1 MNYNLGDIVT
11 MKKVHPCGSYDFEII
26 RLGADVKIRCVKCS
40 RVIMI
45 PRVELN
51 KKIKK
56 DKFSAFEYGLYYIK
70 ILEESGKKKKRGRIS
85 DFMFFTPGR

>member
-51 KKIKK
+51 KKIKDRK
-56 DKFSAFEYGLYYIK
+56 SVV
-70 ILEESGKKKKRGRIS
+70 
-85 DFMFFTPGR
+85 

>member
-51 KKIKK
+51 KKIKMVVWNAKEK
-56 DKFSAFEYGLYYIK
+56 D
-70 ILEESGKKKKRGRIS
+70 
-85 DFMFFTPGR
+85 

>member
-11 MKKVHPCGSYDFEII
+11 MKKDSSVRSYDFEII

-56 DKFSAFEYGLYYIK
+56 DG
-70 ILEESGKKKKRGRIS
+70 
-85 DFMFFTPGR
+85 M